1 MKIDGLNNLQFT
13 NADTFTIL
21 FPPESTL
28 HERLLLLAATFLLN
42 LMFFERTR
50 QEHDTATAGGVGFF
64 GSTHHSSFGDNSYG
78 GGDFDTGGDFDGF
91 DFLIV
96 CC

>member
-1 MKIDGLNNLQFT
+1 
-13 NADTFTIL
+13 
-21 FPPESTL
+21 
-28 HERLLLLAATFLLN
+28 
-42 LMFFERTR
+42 MFFERTR

-64 GSTHHSSFGDNSYG
+64 GSTHHSSFSDNSYG
-78 GGDFDTGGDFDGF
+78 GGDFDTGGDFDGV